1 MTDTQDHIPR
11 LILAADSS
19 VSSITQGAP
28 TDGFR
33 STYQDYG
40 KFTGVQRGQVRGARK
55 NRDYFDRAT

>member
-1 MTDTQDHIPR
+1 M
-11 LILAADSS
+11 SS
-19 VSSITQGAP
+19 VTLGAP
-28 TDGFR
+28 MDRFR